1 MPESERTS
9 IELNCFP
16 LYSSANSE
24 ASTSSLK
31 AMTTIERFGAISLR
45 SSVNNAIAGIQTQE
59 QRT

>member
-45 SSVNNAIAGIQTQE
+45 GSVSNVTARVQIQE